1 MSQLV
6 TVDTL
11 PESIFF
17 LVKSYL
23 KHYDYREFLV
33 TSNSLHFRDVR
44 RKTIYMNLKEELS
57 VKYCTHKRFR
67 NKVLSLICNKRKQ
80 LALQFYE
87 RELPLS
93 FLEHFHDIHK
103 LKITPLSD
111 KFQNFSSFK
120 NIHRLILSNSFGIE
134 DCHGLENI
142 CELEVYSFERLGKA
156 FLGVHSVSALFSFVS
171 LVSLL
176 FLSLSRFLLSP
187 SLMSSFFPPLPSHR

>member
-1 MSQLV
+1 MSRLV
-6 TVDTL
+6 SVDTL
-11 PESIFF
+11 PDSIFF

-33 TSNSLHFRDVR
+33 ISNSLHFRDVR
-44 RKTIYMNLKEELS
+44 RKTIYLNLKEELS

-67 NKVLSLICNKRKQ
+67 NKVLSLILNKRKQ

-93 FLEHFHDIHK
+93 FLDHFHDIHK

-142 CELEVYSFERLGKA
+142 CELEVYSFERLGKLYCL
-156 FLGVHSVSALFSFVS
+156 FLCFIPIAYFPLS
-171 LVSLL
+171 L
-176 FLSLSRFLLSP
+176 FLSPFFSLLPSSSFLL
-187 SLMSSFFPPLPSHR
+187 LCSFSHVL